1 MIGVNFAILI
11 QKTDYNRKDDTLKG
25 LEKMEKRKVKQ
36 GEKKHKRVNGK
47 QVEKILKK
55 YSYIF
60 GRKLRKQKG

>member
-1 MIGVNFAILI
+1 
-11 QKTDYNRKDDTLKG
+11 
-25 LEKMEKRKVKQ
+25 MEKRKVKQ